1 MDGGR
6 RRRRPI
12 PVEPEVPAQLPCGPF
27 RRSRRLP
34 VLHQSR
40 RELLNRLAQ
49 VMAFKAELIQLAKE
63 GIVLEEA
70 TLERIRAHHGALLAG
85 TPDERLSLGMRV
97 ASTVG
102 ATALS
107 AAIFFLFYRFWGALS
122 TPGQVALLI
131 AVPVV
136 LVLLTDRL

>member
-1 MDGGR
+1 MDR
-6 RRRRPI
+6 
-12 PVEPEVPAQLPCGPF
+12 A
-27 RRSRRLP
+27 S
-34 VLHQSR
+34 
-40 RELLNRLAQ
+40 Q
-49 VMAFKAELIQLAKE
+49 VQAFKAELIQLAKE
-63 GIVLEEA
+63 GIVLEA
-70 TLERIRAHHGALLAG
+70 GTLDRIRAHHGALLAD

-102 ATALS
+102 AIALS

-136 LVLLTDRL
+136 LVALTDRLYRWEKSGYFAALAALAACAAFI